1 MNTIQRVKELA
12 ASHGMTLFQL
22 AKLCDL
28 NYNTLKSAEERH
40 YQLSVDTIEI
50 ICQFHLR
57 RTLSLEDGDHVD
69 VRITL

>member
-12 ASHGMTLFQL
+12 AAHGMTLFQL

-50 ICQFHLR
+50 ICAGLHMPLR
-57 RTLSLEDGDHVD
+57 DFFL
-69 VRITL
+69 